1 MPLGSLAWRPSR
13 IRRLTRT
20 LGALCVFSSF
30 IENAK
35 FARSTGTK
43 AGPKRQSRTTST
55 DDSQWI
61 LWPFRYSFSYSIVL
75 CLHRAAK
82 ALSFVFHSMLV
93 CMKRFFQLFLVAATV
108 SFATSCSDKTAQEG
122 NSAANADSIAAKVD
136 SVASPKVASVD
147 SATLVQRAKEILQF
161 AAKKEYAKIADYIHP
176 TKGIRFSPYT
186 YVDTAE
192 HKHFTAAEFR
202 EQVEKNAKKKV
213 LWGTSDPL
221 GEDILLTV
229 EGYFKEF
236 GYDKKVLGRRFL
248 WLQSSHRQQY
258 GDQQH
263 RRNFPWR
270 HLRGGLLGPQR

>member
-1 MPLGSLAWRPSR
+1 
-13 IRRLTRT
+13 
-20 LGALCVFSSF
+20 
-30 IENAK
+30 
-35 FARSTGTK
+35 
-43 AGPKRQSRTTST
+43 
-55 DDSQWI
+55 
-61 LWPFRYSFSYSIVL
+61 
-75 CLHRAAK
+75 
-82 ALSFVFHSMLV
+82 
-93 CMKRFFQLFLVAATV
+93 MKRFVQLFLVAATV

-236 GYDKKVLGRRFL
+236 GYDKKYLEEGSFGFNQVIGSSTVINNIEEAYPGATFVEAYWVPKDEEKAPYEWGSVRLVFEEVNG
-248 WLQSSHRQQY
+248 QSYLVGWIHDAWST
-258 GDQQH
+258 
-263 RRNFPWR
+263 
-270 HLRGGLLGPQR
+270 